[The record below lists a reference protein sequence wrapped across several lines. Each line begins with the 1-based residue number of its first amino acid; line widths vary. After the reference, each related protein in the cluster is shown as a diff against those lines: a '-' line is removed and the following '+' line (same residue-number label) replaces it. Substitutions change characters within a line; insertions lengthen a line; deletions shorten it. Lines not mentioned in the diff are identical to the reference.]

1 MPSFFRNKRLI
12 LILISIILLVALIGF
27 TMRDRDN
34 LTWPEEFLQDTIGGV
49 QTVFHT
55 PVQFVTGIY
64 DNIKDIRQTYEQ
76 NQMLK
81 ARVSEFKDLLIDV
94 KQLKKD
100 NEELR
105 KLLDK
110 QENMS
115 DYEEIPAT
123 VIARSPEPRWFKQ
136 LTINKGKRHGVKAN
150 MAVITGDGLVG
161 KIQSTSAV
169 TSTVQLLSGFDR
181 SNVIHGVILG
191 GEDDKD
197 QYGLIEAPDDKQ
209 KDALLLK
216 KIPYEAKIEKGQTV
230 VSSGMGGVFPKGLL
244 IGKIEKVVID
254 EYGLTQTAYVEPA
267 ADLYD
272 INHVSVVDRAS
283 YSPSL
288 DEPPSTSKEE
298 DSE

>member
-55 PVQFVTGIY
+55 PVQFVTGMY

-94 KQLKKD
+94 KELKKD

-169 TSTVQLLSGFDR
+169 TSKVQLLSGFDR

-191 GEDDKD
+191 GEDGKD

-209 KDALLLK
+209 KDSLLLK

-288 DEPPSTSKEE
+288 DEPPSTEEEE